1 MVKQRMATAD
11 VAAEVAC
18 LRPRLL
24 GMRLA
29 NIYDVNAKVLGCPS
43 DSCRVLPCTS
53 SRAGSTRVIV
63 CPTADSQRACG
74 IRTALGLWLPRSRG
88 IVTS

>member
-18 LRPRLL
+18 LRQRLL

-29 NIYDVNAKVLGCPS
+29 NIYDVNAKVTG
-43 DSCRVLPCTS
+43 
-53 SRAGSTRVIV
+53 GSYG
-63 CPTADSQRACG
+63 P
-74 IRTALGLWLPRSRG
+74 
-88 IVTS
+88 